1 MSLPLQGRLLTMLSL
16 LVLKCAKCLLKFTS
30 FVSTLCECLRDFLK
44 IASLSFSS
52 LVLWIVKVCNRGHQT
67 LGLQHLKCFA
77 QGALVSFGNN
87 RGNLHLRS
95 EP

>member
-1 MSLPLQGRLLTMLSL
+1 MN
-16 LVLKCAKCLLKFTS
+16 VYI
-30 FVSTLCECLRDFLK
+30 CEIFFK

-52 LVLWIVKVCNRGHQT
+52 SVLWIVTVCNIGPET